1 MIKKTKVCFV
11 ATNQSSCEQI
21 GRQLENLLG
30 QFIEVST
37 WRVRDPFKPEILDNE
52 IFIAGNHSI
61 FEHIAVLIPGNKK
74 ILIANRT
81 LGTAN
86 LDEVLALPQGTEA
99 LMVANWEDSAYEK
112 ITLLKRFA
120 IDDKL
125 KLYPYWLGNT
135 AYPKHVRLAI
145 TTGSHPVPPEVA
157 KVIDLGARIMDLST
171 IVELIIELNL
181 PREVIND
188 ISNRYIS
195 EIISIA
201 SRRLKVAEQS
211 ERLKNRLEA
220 ILGTVDQGIIEI
232 DEGGKV
238 ALLNPAAEKMLEL
251 RSQDIIGKAGEEIIP
266 EIGNAAAADADLID
280 AIIKIG
286 SSHYVMN
293 TTPILDAMNHRSG
306 MVISLKATAGVQE
319 LDSKVRRELKRK
331 GNVAKHSFNEI
342 IGVSEEIQNAILM
355 AKKFA
360 NTDLTILLEGES
372 GTGKE
377 LFGQSIHSASSRKNA
392 PFMAVNFAALPESLM
407 ESELFGY
414 EDGAFTGARKG
425 GKAGYFE
432 EAHTGTIFLD
442 EIGDASLE
450 VQKRLLRVLE
460 EKEVRRVGGS
470 TVTPI
475 DIRVVA
481 ATNQNLRQLV
491 NEGKFRQDL
500 YFRLC
505 TIQIVVPALKNRK
518 RDIPVLL
525 GYFAH
530 KLYRRELR
538 LDDRVLDYL
547 TNYDWPGN
555 IRELQNVVKFLCGM
569 VEPNEVTLI
578 RHLPAYLLGDT
589 NACSNLTA
597 KLSAS
602 KAVETVISEFARL
615 DALEPLFWMLSEL
628 KQAEIFGRP
637 IGRLTIVEALAGRAV
652 PSPEYKVRL
661 WLKRLEQGGCLAA
674 GVTKQGSRLTKLG
687 YEVLEFLA
695 AHAETDKNGKLV
707 LPSMEIQYGKPV
719 G

>member
-1 MIKKTKVCFV
+1 MTEKAKVCFV
-11 ATNQSSCEQI
+11 ATNRSSCDQI
-21 GRQLENLLG
+21 GKQLETLLG

-37 WRVRDPFKPEILDNE
+37 WRVREPFKPELLDND

-61 FEHIAVLIPGNKK
+61 LEHIAVLLPASKK

-81 LGTAN
+81 LGIYN

-99 LMVANWEDSAYEK
+99 LMVANWEDSAHEK
-112 ITLLKRFA
+112 ITLLKHFA
-120 IDDKL
+120 MDDKL
-125 KLYPYWLGNT
+125 ILYPYWLGNT
-135 AYPKHVRLAI
+135 SYPKHVKLAI
-145 TTGSHPVPPEVA
+145 TTGTHPVPPQVE
-157 KVIDLGARIMDLST
+157 KIIDLGARIMDLST
-171 IVELIIELNL
+171 IVELIVELNL

-188 ISNRYIS
+188 ISNHYIS
-195 EIISIA
+195 EIINIA

-211 ERLKNRLEA
+211 QKLKNRLEV

-232 DEGGKV
+232 DEDGKV
-238 ALLNPAAEKMLEL
+238 ALLNPTAEKMLEL
-251 RSQDIIGKAGEEIIP
+251 SRQDILGKFGREIIP
-266 EIGNAAAADADLID
+266 EIENVLVTNANLID
-280 AIIKIG
+280 SITKIG
-286 SSHYVMN
+286 NSYYVIN
-293 TTPILDAMNHRSG
+293 TTPILDAMNRRSG
-306 MVISLKATAGVQE
+306 IVISLKTTAGVQE

-331 GNVAKHSFNEI
+331 GNIAKHNFSEI
-342 IGVSEEIQNAILM
+342 IGVSEEIINAISM
-355 AKKFA
+355 AKKFSD
-360 NTDLTILLEGES
+360 TDLTMLLEGES

-377 LFGQSIHSASSRKNA
+377 LFAQSIHNASARKNA
-392 PFMAVNFAALPESLM
+392 PFVAVNFAALPESLM

-425 GKAGYFE
+425 GKAGFFE

-491 NEGKFRQDL
+491 DEGKFRQDL

-505 TIQIVVPALKNRK
+505 TIQVAVPALKKRK
-518 RDIPVLL
+518 KDIPILI
-525 GYFAH
+525 GYFAN

-538 LDDRVLDYL
+538 LDDQVLTYL

-555 IRELQNVVKFLCGM
+555 IRELQNIVKFLCGM
-569 VEPNEVTLI
+569 IGTNEITTM
-578 RHLPAYLLGDT
+578 RHLPVYLLEKKNGSD
-589 NACSNLTA
+589 NHS
-597 KLSAS
+597 KISAT
-602 KAVETVISEFARL
+602 KAVEAVISEFDRL
-615 DALEPLFWMLSEL
+615 DALEPLFWVLSEL
-628 KQAEIFGRP
+628 KQAEVFARP
-637 IGRLTIVEALAGRAV
+637 IGRLAIVEALTGRAI
-652 PSPEYKVRL
+652 PCPEYKVRL

-687 YEVLEFLA
+687 NEVLSFLEA
-695 AHAETDKNGKLV
+695 YGEVNKNGK
-707 LPSMEIQYGKPV
+707 IAY
-719 G
+719 